1 MKKTII
7 ITSAAALLGLSALT
21 ACKSDDEQS
30 STSTGPT
37 TASAAKDCPGKRSF
51 TQQAVVFD
59 VLTLCATAD
68 VPTDK
73 LSYAANVAAEWL
85 DNDSDGVADEPRII
99 EAMRQNMPVVIM
111 TPTGPSNALFRDLES
126 DLNDRVIQDLSG
138 AETNPSGGRRDASQE
153 EIHHVIANSGW
164 FKAFPEIFND
174 TPSAKLYGQWQLAE
188 RHGNYSY
195 NDPTCDAACKV
206 TEFFYLATAAYLGS
220 AADLASDEMQL
231 KNRDELAAALPATVS
246 MMTSTSYN
254 YPTDHWPNGNYAF
267 RENIKLN

>member
-1 MKKTII
+1 MTKTYII
-7 ITSAAALLGLSALT
+7 ASTVAFFGLAALA
-21 ACKSDDEQS
+21 ACNDDTNQRATPTE
-30 STSTGPT
+30 TTGV
-37 TASAAKDCPGKRSF
+37 SKAKDCPGTNSF

-59 VLTLCATAD
+59 VLTLCATSD
-68 VPTDK
+68 VPAAK
-73 LSYAANVAAEWL
+73 LIYAANVAAEWL

-99 EAMRQNMPVVIM
+99 DAMRQSKPVVIM

-174 TPSAKLYGQWQLAE
+174 TPNAKLYGQWQLAE
-188 RHGNYSY
+188 RQGNYSY

-220 AADLASDEMQL
+220 AADLVSDEMRL

-246 MMTSTSYN
+246 MMTSASYN

-267 RENIKLN
+267 RENINLN